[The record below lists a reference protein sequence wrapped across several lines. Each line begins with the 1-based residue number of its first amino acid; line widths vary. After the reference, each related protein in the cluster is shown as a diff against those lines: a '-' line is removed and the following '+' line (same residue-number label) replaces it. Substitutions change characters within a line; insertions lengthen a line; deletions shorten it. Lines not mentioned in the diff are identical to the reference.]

1 MKVLLLN
8 GRTRKNGCTYLALS
22 EVAKALEAEGVETEI
37 VQLGGDAVRDCIG
50 CSHCQNN
57 DNGHCIFSD
66 DIVNSW
72 IAKVKKSD
80 GFVFRSPV
88 YLAHPT
94 GHLLSVM
101 DRLFYAGRTAFLHKP
116 AAAVVTARPRLTKP
130 TAPISTAELS
140 PTPDCPHQ

>member
-22 EVAKALEAEGVETEI
+22 EVAKDLEAEGVEPEI
-37 VQLGGDAVRDCIG
+37 VQLGGDAVRDCI
-50 CSHCQNN
+50 
-57 DNGHCIFSD
+57 FSD

-72 IAKVKKSD
+72 IAKAKESD
-80 GFVFRSPV
+80 GFVFGSPV

-140 PTPDCPHQ
+140 PAPDCPHQ